1 MLSLYPLN
9 TQQTQTGQELF
20 TPSPYPTYTGLLQ
33 SVVNP
38 VLLNAPIQQAR
49 QPSDVIMTEPS
60 YPEDLRTTPVSS
72 S

>member
-1 MLSLYPLN
+1 MQSLYPSN

-33 SVVNP
+33 SGVNP
-38 VLLNAPIQQAR
+38 ALLNGPIQQAQ
-49 QPSDVIMTEPS
+49 QPSNMIMTEPS
-60 YPEDLRTTPVSS
+60 PPEDLRTTPVSS